1 MKGQTKR
8 LICIVVVNIMLGVL
22 CTVEVIGAH
31 RRNQTANLK
40 QYLNIELPQGGFSW
54 VERDLLQPAV
64 EKRLK
69 ELQIKSAK
77 TLKAET
83 VVMDKSNVLA
93 VADANK
99 YLQDFRKAQNE
110 AASAYWDLKK
120 ACEAAKYFKLVPDDC
135 EPCKAVK

>member
-99 YLQDFRKAQNE
+99 YFQDFRKAQNE
-110 AASAYWDLKK
+110 AARAYWDMRK
-120 ACEAAKYFKLVPDDC
+120 ACEAAKFFKLVSD
-135 EPCKAVK
+135 